1 MKHKLLMAHLKEEEP
16 IERVI
21 ADVSVIEFQKRDLV
35 YAHIIIFLHDDPKTA
50 LENPDRVDEIISAEI
65 PYQNDPFLRQAVLR
79 HLIQKPC
86 TDDVDAVC
94 VRAENAHNGFLKH
107 FG

>member
-16 IERVI
+16 CERVI